1 MCKYIFKLWVIMF
14 FLSLIQIKAQHIPL
28 QTNQVSSVVANSDF
42 VSMGEGATEVINV
55 LNNDY
60 GLLSGVKELNIIE
73 SPEHATLSVENFKV
87 IFTPDQGF
95 IGIEEFK
102 YSVCNNDGDCD
113 EAEVT
118 VIVEDVDFNPTT
130 NNDYYTIE
138 QGEEPKLDVLINDKG
153 LYDLPLS
160 LAVVEDLEN
169 GYSVVENDLM
179 ISVQFN
185 NDFVGKDSL
194 KYEVCDLEGDCS
206 QAWLVIDVIG
216 SVSNSIFI
224 PQGISPNGDGF
235 NDVFNIPDLNGE
247 TMKILIFNSQGTI
260 VFKSD
265 KYNNNWDGSSNVSG
279 TDGLIL
285 DNGNYYYVLKVI
297 EKKKEYTGVIYI
309 SK

>member
-1 MCKYIFKLWVIMF
+1 MF
-14 FLSLIQIKAQHIPL
+14 FLSLTQIKAQNITL
-28 QTNQVSSVVANSDF
+28 QTNQALSVVANSDF

-60 GLLSGVKELNIIE
+60 GLLSGVKELTIIE
-73 SPEHATLSVENFKV
+73 SPEHATLSVENFNV

-95 IGIEEFK
+95 IGIDEFR

-118 VIVEDVDFNPTT
+118 VVVEDVDFIPIT
-130 NNDYYTIE
+130 NNDYYTID

-160 LAVVEDLEN
+160 LSVVEDLEN
-169 GYSVVENDLM
+169 GYSEVENDLM

-194 KYEVCDLEGDCS
+194 KYEVCDVEGDCS

-247 TMKILIFNSQGTI
+247 TMKIMIFNSQGTI

-265 KYNNNWDGSSNVSG
+265 EYNNNWDGSSNISG

-309 SK
+309 NK